1 MNSLFVSYF
10 PGYCEGM
17 SDRNQHS
24 PNIQTVT
31 LPPSDLLSEREL
43 ARLLG
48 KSLRTIRRWSV
59 ERRGPRKVKLGKS
72 VFYRRE
78 SLLRW
83 IATQE
88 EGANHDPCRDRSEQ
102 RQDDA
107 PRCGPPKRSPLG

>member
-1 MNSLFVSYF
+1 MNSLFMSYF
-10 PGYCEGM
+10 PGYCWNM
-17 SDRNQHS
+17 SDSNQDPTHIKS
-24 PNIQTVT
+24 VT

-83 IATQE
+83 MAAQE
-88 EGANHDPCRDRSEQ
+88 EGVES
-102 RQDDA
+102 
-107 PRCGPPKRSPLG
+107 